1 MPVMNLTSLLRV
13 VLLVTPLTLTAAE
26 NFPAPFD
33 TEKTPGGPLPAAV
46 VAAQATLPPGFRISV
61 FAREPDVRQ
70 PIAMATDAHGRLWVA
85 ENYTYAEN
93 PAKVEPSLRDR
104 IVIFEDTDNDGV
116 HDRRTVFWSGA
127 QNLMSLELG
136 AGGVWALT
144 LPNLVFIPD
153 RDGDDVPDGPPQV
166 ALEGFA
172 DFKAGR
178 HTVAN
183 GLRWGPDGWLYGR
196 QGILAKSL
204 VGAPETRATE
214 RTPVNVGIWRYHP
227 ARRAFETVAVGTT
240 NPWGMDWDAH
250 GEAFFTNTVIGHL
263 WHVIP
268 GAHYRRMSG
277 GDLEPRI
284 YDVIE
289 QHAAHVHWATGE
301 VWTDVRK
308 GVTNATLDAG
318 GGHAHTGALI
328 YQGGQWPSEWNGKLL
343 TVNYHGRRLNIERLE
358 RTGSGYTGRREPDAF
373 LFSDPWFRGLDL
385 IPAPDGGV
393 FLSDWSD
400 AGECHDNDGV
410 HRSSGRIYKVSYGT
424 AQPPPPNLAQLDG
437 LALVKLQLSPNDWL
451 ARGARRVLADRAG
464 ARRDQADVVS
474 ALQLLLAKE
483 TNPVPR
489 LRALW
494 ALHVLAA
501 ADVPLLA
508 GLLSDRNEHV
518 RVWAIRLLTEH
529 LPLHANVFAPV
540 AASTGVTPTHLD
552 AFTRLA
558 REDASALVRLTL
570 ASTLQR
576 LPHAQRPA
584 VLAALL
590 ARAEDAGDHN
600 LPLLLWCALVP
611 LADARDDAFV
621 ELVAQARIPTVQRY
635 GARRLA
641 EEIEAAPQR
650 LNAMLKIVATHG
662 SPAGRRALLEG
673 LADGLSGRRKAPKPA
688 DWDGVQST
696 LAAGADA
703 PMLDRIR
710 DLSALFGDGRALEQ
724 IRAAALNPAHSV
736 AQRRA
741 ALQTLIEAQGP
752 GVRETCEQL
761 LRVRELSVTAAGGL
775 ARFEDPALADLI
787 LREWPSLD
795 GQERNPIMNILISR
809 RAWAA
814 KVIDA
819 VAAGRVEGT
828 RFGAY
833 QIRQIRN
840 FKDPALDRQLDAL
853 RGESVRAA
861 GRDAAPDIATWK
873 ARFTPANLA
882 PADRANGRRVF
893 EFACASCHQLNGTGG
908 TLGPNLSGAARDN
921 LDYLLE
927 NILTPNATVADEYRL
942 VTLTLKDGRTLAGF
956 IRGRTPQTLRV
967 QTLTELVAVAA
978 DDVAK
983 EERAATSLM
992 PAGLLEALDAFQARD
1007 LIAYLMTK

>member
-1 MPVMNLTSLLRV
+1 MKLSPLLRG
-13 VLLVTPLTLTAAE
+13 VLLVASLTLTAAE
-26 NFPAPFD
+26 DFPAPFD

-46 VAAQATLPPGFRISV
+46 VAAQATLPPGFRLSV
-61 FAREPDVRQ
+61 FAHEPDVRQ
-70 PIAMATDAHGRLWVA
+70 PIAMATDARGRLWVA

-127 QNLMSLELG
+127 QNLMSLEPG
-136 AGGVWALT
+136 HGGVWALS
-144 LPNLVFIPD
+144 LPHLVFIPD

-166 ALEGFA
+166 ALDGFA

-204 VGAPETRATE
+204 VGAPGAATAE

-227 ARRAFETVAVGTT
+227 TRRHFETVAVGTT

-277 GDLEPRI
+277 ADLEPRI

-308 GVTNATLDAG
+308 GVTNATLAAG

-328 YQGGQWPSEWNGKLL
+328 YQGGQWPAEWNGKLL
-343 TVNYHGRRLNIERLE
+343 TINLHGRRLNVERLE
-358 RTGSGYTGRREPDAF
+358 RTGSGFTGRREPDAF
-373 LFSDPWFRGLDL
+373 LFHDPWFRGLDV

-400 AGECHDNDGV
+400 AGECHENDGV
-410 HRSSGRIYKVSYGT
+410 HRSSGRIYKISYGT
-424 AQPPPPNLAQLDG
+424 TPAARPPDLASLDG
-437 LALVKLQLSPNDWL
+437 RALVQLQLSPNDWL
-451 ARGARRVLADRAG
+451 ARHARRVLAGRAG
-464 ARRDQADVVS
+464 AGRDQGDVVS
-474 ALQLLLAKE
+474 ALRQLLAP
-483 TNPVPR
+483 THPAVHR

-494 ALHVLAA
+494 ALHLLGV
-501 ADVPLLA
+501 ADVSLLTD
-508 GLLSDRNEHV
+508 LLGDANEHL
-518 RVWAIRLLTEH
+518 RAWAIRLLTDH
-529 LPLHANVFAPV
+529 LPLHANVFTPV
-540 AASTGVTPTHLD
+540 AATSAVTPALLD
-552 AFTRLA
+552 TFARLA
-558 REDASALVRLTL
+558 REDRSALVRLTL

-576 LPHAQRPA
+576 LPLPQRLP
-584 VLAALL
+584 VLGPLL
-590 ARAEDAGDHN
+590 GRAEDAGDHN
-600 LPLLLWCALVP
+600 LPLLLWCALLP
-611 LADARDDAFV
+611 LAEVRDDGFV
-621 ELVAQARIPTVQRY
+621 RLIAAARIPIVQRY

-641 EEIEAAPQR
+641 EEITTAPQP
-650 LNAMLKIVATHG
+650 LNTLLVTIATHG
-662 SPAGRRALLEG
+662 APANHRALLEG
-673 LADGLSGRRKAPKPA
+673 LADGLSGQRKAPKPA
-688 DWDGVQST
+688 DWERVQT
-696 LAAGADA
+696 LLAAGADG
-703 PMLDRIR
+703 PLLDRLR

-724 IRAAALNPAHSV
+724 IRAAALNPANSL

-741 ALQTLIEAQGP
+741 ALQSLIEAQGP
-752 GVRETCEQL
+752 GLRETCEQL

-775 ARFEDPALADLI
+775 ARFDDPALADLI

-795 GQERNPIMNILISR
+795 GPERNPILNLLISR

-814 KVIDA
+814 KVIEA
-819 VAAGRVEGT
+819 VAAGRIEAS

-853 RGESVRAA
+853 RGAPARGTA
-861 GRDAAPDIATWK
+861 RDPAPDLTAWK
-873 ARFTPANLA
+873 ARFSPATLA
-882 PADRANGRRVF
+882 QADRASGRRVF
-893 EFACASCHQLNGTGG
+893 ESACAGCHQLNGTGG

-921 LDYLLE
+921 IDYLLE

-956 IRGRTPQTLRV
+956 VRGRTSQTVRV
-967 QTLTELVAVAA
+967 QTLTDLVTVAT
-978 DDVAK
+978 DEVVK
-983 EERAATSLM
+983 EEQSSGSLM
-992 PAGLLEALDAFQARD
+992 PAGLLEALDAPQARD